1 MTKHLYPVGNDFNQ
15 EAIESFLAE
24 GVIMKDFNHPH
35 ILRLLGMSI
44 DERGN
49 PMVILPYMANGDLRS
64 YVKDK
69 TRVRSHDIQL
79 LSDWSE

>member
-1 MTKHLYPVGNDFNQ
+1 
-15 EAIESFLAE
+15 
-24 GVIMKDFNHPH
+24 MKDFDHPH

-69 TRVRSHDIQL
+69 TRVSSITGDAKNEWDQI
-79 LSDWSE
+79 EVFKN